1 MKVNI
6 VSPKLQTYFDL
17 RPSLLFLC
25 FRFYFFVQDMKEIK
39 S

>member
-25 FRFYFFVQDMKEIK
+25 FRYFFVQDMKEIK